1 MTVDFLT
8 KMLVENV
15 LVTIKDFNTG
25 RVLWTGEAKNA
36 TFPAIVADWNFSKGH
51 VIFVYNR

>member
-15 LVTIKDFNTG
+15 LVTIKDFDTG